1 MNSIDIDVIRTAL
14 DWLDRGHEGWE
25 AMSGVTLSTQM
36 PDDLV
41 LAMRL
46 DHNSAVVTVRTPPNW
61 MTWC

>member
-46 DHNSAVVTVRTPPNW
+46 DHTARW
-61 MTWC
+61 